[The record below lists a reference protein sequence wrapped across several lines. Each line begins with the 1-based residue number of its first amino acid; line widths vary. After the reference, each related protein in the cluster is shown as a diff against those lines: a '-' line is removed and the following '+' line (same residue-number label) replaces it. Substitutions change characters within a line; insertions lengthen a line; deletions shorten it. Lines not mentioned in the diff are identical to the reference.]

1 MISCGGNLFFTVC
14 GPSLYT
20 HWGSL
25 VFAVPKFFRH
35 HAASPEENP
44 CRSGSPWC
52 KVRRK
57 SLLWLTRPPCV
68 AWYLE
73 LQWEL
78 LLVVHILNADSHKL
92 HLMGKADKCS
102 ILDAGTLP
110 PCPPSSCDLEQS
122 HLLWWSVFLNTLSS
136 PTLSLT
142 QFPYAAPPPQEPV
155 KTLRSLINIRKD
167 TLRLVK

>member
-1 MISCGGNLFFTVC
+1 MMDDRKPLMTLEELLAHGFFVCLFSKNPLLYMISCGGNLFFTVC

-20 HWGSL
+20 RWGSL
-25 VFAVPKFFRH
+25 VFAVPKLFRH
-35 HAASPEENP
+35 HAASPKENP

-57 SLLWLTRPPCV
+57 SLLWLTWPPCV

-92 HLMGKADKCS
+92 HLMGKADNCS
-102 ILDAGTLP
+102 ILDAERSHPALP
-110 PCPPSSCDLEQS
+110 AA
-122 HLLWWSVFLNTLSS
+122 VTLSRFTYYGDGS
-136 PTLSLT
+136 
-142 QFPYAAPPPQEPV
+142 F
-155 KTLRSLINIRKD
+155 
-167 TLRLVK
+167 